1 MLSGASCNPII
12 VKEQKMKRQTRP
24 FVVEV
29 RKRRAGPAAKPSIW
43 AGIDLGRIEK
53 EVDAAEVA
61 VDRSG
66 ERPASNMPER
76 VRSVMEEM
84 VVEAQAAGVVEPSLD
99 RAVGALLDDDDGARG
114 DLVQR
119 SSRRDRRRVDAVEAL
134 PRGQRWMRRLPA
146 VLLQRKRRES

>member
-1 MLSGASCNPII
+1 
-12 VKEQKMKRQTRP
+12 MKRQTRP
-24 FVVEV
+24 VVVEI

-61 VDRSG
+61 VDRPG
-66 ERPASNMPER
+66 EPPASHVPER
-76 VRSVMEEM
+76 GRSVMEEM
-84 VVEAQAAGVVEPSLD
+84 VVETQAAGVVEPPEDL
-99 RAVGALLDDDDGARG
+99 AVAAPLDDDGARG
-114 DLVQR
+114 EPARR

-146 VLLQRKRRES
+146 VLLQRKRRRN